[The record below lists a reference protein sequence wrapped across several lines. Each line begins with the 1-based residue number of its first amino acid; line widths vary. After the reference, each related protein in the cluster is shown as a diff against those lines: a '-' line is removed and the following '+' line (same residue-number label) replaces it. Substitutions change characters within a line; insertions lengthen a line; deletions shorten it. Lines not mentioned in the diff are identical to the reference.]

1 MHKLLHK
8 WPRIL
13 LGNMYSLLTVGIAL
27 AISSTASAD
36 IIEGEELVDPTRP
49 LMFAT
54 SPAAAADL
62 GSLFR
67 NIVPANFDISFIRAS
82 SDNPIAVINNLQV
95 TVGDVIGGAIVSSI
109 GRDSVTLIIND
120 EEQIINLYKTSVK
133 SAVISR

>member
-1 MHKLLHK
+1 MRKLLHK
-8 WPRIL
+8 
-13 LGNMYSLLTVGIAL
+13 SLLDLSSLLALGLAL
-27 AISSTASAD
+27 AISSAAFAD

-49 LMFAT
+49 LEFAKGPT
-54 SPAAAADL
+54 AATDL

-95 TVGDVIGGAIVSSI
+95 TVGDVIGGATVSSI
-109 GRDSVTLIIND
+109 GRDSVTLLIND